1 MLRHKGTTILSE
13 ISDFFTSSEKAIHT
27 IFGLIGSLT
36 FSDKKL
42 GFPQANNLKYSNHC
56 KLVLLLLFPF
66 FEIKSTWNYWDS
78 SLYRFLSCGK
88 DVFYRLVNDSSIDWR
103 RLAYSIN
110 RRLIRKVQKSSDL
123 NNSSPRCLIFD
134 DTDLIKTGRKMELI
148 GKIYSHVTHT
158 FNLGFKG
165 LFMGY
170 HDGRSFFSLDF
181 SLHGEKGKNKK
192 KPYGLTPS
200 QAKNATPKSA
210 TKRVRVS
217 NVRMITYWAR
227 LIRCLKWYVWLF
239 QKAFVLIMYWLIAGL
254 LVLMW

>member
-1 MLRHKGTTILSE
+1 
-13 ISDFFTSSEKAIHT
+13 
-27 IFGLIGSLT
+27 
-36 FSDKKL
+36 
-42 GFPQANNLKYSNHC
+42 
-56 KLVLLLLFPF
+56 
-66 FEIKSTWNYWDS
+66 
-78 SLYRFLSCGK
+78 
-88 DVFYRLVNDSSIDWR
+88 
-103 RLAYSIN
+103 
-110 RRLIRKVQKSSDL
+110 
-123 NNSSPRCLIFD
+123 
-134 DTDLIKTGRKMELI
+134 MELI

-217 NVRMITYWAR
+217 NVRMITY
-227 LIRCLKWYVWLF
+227 
-239 QKAFVLIMYWLIAGL
+239 
-254 LVLMW
+254 